1 MSALPSPSLEKTIA
15 SDFDDVLARVP
26 AALASE
32 GFGVL
37 TEIDMHKTM
46 RAKLGLAFRRY
57 MILGACNP
65 QLAHRALEVT
75 LDVGL
80 MLPCNVIVY
89 EHGGSTVVKAIDPMT
104 TLAAKHPKLRA
115 IAEEARAK
123 LARALERVA

>member
-1 MSALPSPSLEKTIA
+1 MNMPNGRLEKTIA
-15 SDFDDVLARVP
+15 DDYDDVLARVP
-26 AALASE
+26 AALATE

-37 TEIDMHKTM
+37 TRIDVHDTL

-65 QLAHRALEVT
+65 SLAHRALEVT

-89 EHGGSTVVKAIDPMT
+89 EQGGSTVVKAIDPMT
-104 TLAAKHPKLRA
+104 TVAGHDPKLHL

-123 LARALERVA
+123 LARVIERIN